1 MRLKQLHAL
10 GVRTW
15 NDVVQN
21 PKGVPSTLRPALV
34 DECDRCLQALSV
46 GDIHYLVERLAPTD
60 KWRILAHLLEQTS
73 YFDIE
78 TQGLECDAPI
88 TVIACWHKGQLH
100 NFVEHE
106 NLDEFLTLLDDV
118 TLLASFNGSSFDVP
132 RVLDNFHI
140 PRLPCP
146 HLDLRWLCYHQGLRG
161 SLKRIT
167 ARLGIDRPSDLE
179 ATDGALAIHLWHA
192 WVAKQ
197 DLAAREHLLRYC
209 AADVLLL
216 VMLAQ
221 KLVDRSIISHDD
233 LWAQLPAPPTAEK
246 TSLQT
251 THRGTTAATHRPAPK
266 ALSKLRARR
275 IRLAG

>member
-10 GVRTW
+10 GMRSW
-15 NDVVQN
+15 NDVVQDPN
-21 PKGVPSTLRPALV
+21 RVPSSIRSKLV
-34 DECDRCLQALSV
+34 EECDRCLQALSG

-60 KWRILAHLLEQTS
+60 KWRILFHLLEETS

-88 TVIACWHKGQLH
+88 TVISCWHKGQLH

-106 NLDEFLTLLDDV
+106 NLDEFLTLLDDI

-140 PRLPCP
+140 PKLPCP

-161 SLKRIT
+161 SLKRIA
-167 ARLGIDRPSDLE
+167 ARLGIERPHDLQD
-179 ATDGALAIHLWHA
+179 TDGALAISLWNA
-192 WVAKQ
+192 WIALQ
-197 DLAAREHLLRYC
+197 DRGARDHLLRYC

-216 VMLAQ
+216 LMLAQ
-221 KLVDRSIISHDD
+221 QLVDRRIMSHDD
-233 LWAQLPAPPTAEK
+233 VWAHLPAMPSAEK
-246 TSLQT
+246 PIPQP
-251 THRGTTAATHRPAPK
+251 THRPTSETMHRPGSM

>member
-10 GVRTW
+10 GVRSW
-15 NDVVQN
+15 HEVVQN
-21 PKGVPSTLRPALV
+21 PKRVPPGLRPALV
-34 DECDRCLQALSV
+34 AECDRCLQALAG
-46 GDIHYLVERLAPTD
+46 GDIHYLVEQLAPAD

-106 NLDEFLTLLDDV
+106 NLDDFLTLLDDV

-132 RVLDNFHI
+132 RVLDSFHI
-140 PRLPCP
+140 PKLPCP

-167 ARLGIDRPSDLE
+167 ARLGIDRPSDLQD
-179 ATDGALAIHLWHA
+179 TDGALAIGLWHA

-197 DLAAREHLLRYC
+197 DRTARDHLLRYC
-209 AADVLLL
+209 ASDVLLL
-216 VMLAQ
+216 MMLAQ
-221 KLVDRSIISHDD
+221 ALVDRTIMSHDEV
-233 LWAQLPAPPTAEK
+233 WAHLPAIQSAEK
-246 TSLQT
+246 KMQEPTPNRSIERS
-251 THRGTTAATHRPAPK
+251 HRSASMT
-266 ALSKLRARR
+266 LSKLRARR